1 MTSQDMAFALAGG
14 ALIGC
19 AAGILL
25 WFNGRIAGIS
35 GILNAALEASA
46 HERSWRMLFLLGLIF
61 GAFTYSLVNPGDF
74 ALRTDLG
81 SPVLAVA
88 GFFVGFG
95 TRMGGGCTS
104 GHGVCGISR
113 LSARSMIATVTFI
126 AAGIVTTA
134 IVRHV
139 LGLPT

>member
-35 GILNAALEASA
+35 GIINRVLETSS
-46 HERSWRMLFLLGLIF
+46 HERSWRALFLLGLIF
-61 GAFTYSLVNPGDF
+61 GAYSYSLINPGDF
-74 ALRTDLG
+74 TLRTNLG
-81 SPVLAVA
+81 WPVLAIA

-95 TRMGGGCTS
+95 TRMGRGCTS

-113 LSARSMIATVTFI
+113 LSARSIIATVTFI
-126 AAGIVTTA
+126 AAGVVTTT

-139 LGLPT
+139 LGLST

>member
-1 MTSQDMAFALAGG
+1 
-14 ALIGC
+14 LIGC

-35 GILNAALEASA
+35 GIINGAMEASA
-46 HERSWRMLFLLGLIF
+46 HERTWRGLFLLGLIA
-61 GAFTYSLVNPGDF
+61 GAFAYSIANPGDF
-74 ALRTDLG
+74 ALRTDLAW
-81 SPVLAVA
+81 PILAVA

-113 LSARSMIATVTFI
+113 LSARSIIATVTFI
-126 AAGIVTTA
+126 ATGILTTA

>member
-1 MTSQDMAFALAGG
+1 MEFALAGG
-14 ALIGC
+14 VLIGC

-25 WFNGRIAGIS
+25 WFNGRVAGIT
-35 GILNAALEASA
+35 GIINGALESNA
-46 HERSWRMLFLLGLIF
+46 HERSWRILFLLGLIA
-61 GAFTYSLVNPGDF
+61 GAFLYSLFNPGDF

-81 SPVLAVA
+81 WPVLAVA
-88 GFFVGFG
+88 GLFVGFG

-113 LSARSMIATVTFI
+113 LSPRSIIATVTFI
-126 AAGIVTTA
+126 AAGVVTTS

-139 LGLPT
+139 LGLQT

>member
-1 MTSQDMAFALAGG
+1 
-14 ALIGC
+14 
-19 AAGILL
+19 
-25 WFNGRIAGIS
+25 
-35 GILNAALEASA
+35 
-46 HERSWRMLFLLGLIF
+46 MLFLLGLIF

-81 SPVLAVA
+81 WPVLAVA